1 MPLPGIALDASLTAS
16 NPLLCPASPPITP
29 VRRRGDQGEAR
40 KVPNAPDILEK
51 INSSLA
57 HSLLTNS
64 FFSFKAIKHL
74 VISQPILNDQIMT
87 KKYEKKKKEKTQTC
101 KYLEHD
107 QTIANGDLAF
117 REIRLEGKKKKKK
130 IPYTIKHYQ
139 SDICPKGTSKIR
151 F

>member
-87 KKYEKKKKEKTQTC
+87 KKYEKKKKRKNTN
-101 KYLEHD
+101 L
-107 QTIANGDLAF
+107 
-117 REIRLEGKKKKKK
+117 
-130 IPYTIKHYQ
+130 
-139 SDICPKGTSKIR
+139 
-151 F
+151 

>member
-29 VRRRGDQGEAR
+29 VRRRSDQGEAR

-64 FFSFKAIKHL
+64 FFSFEAIKHL
-74 VISQPILNDQIMT
+74 VISQPILNDQIMI
-87 KKYEKKKKEKTQTC
+87 KKYEKKKEKTQTC

-117 REIRLEGKKKKKK
+117 REIRLEGKKKKKN
-130 IPYTIKHYQ
+130 PLYNQTL
-139 SDICPKGTSKIR
+139 SV
-151 F
+151 